1 MCGGN
6 SKTSWEQEL
15 HLAAVGAMRK
25 HGILGFD
32 EALSEFKQL
41 ARKACRLQILT
52 EQEVVNIF
60 NFEAFRWFTVYDAT
74 PADNVWTLRKN
85 YH

>member
-52 EQEVVNIF
+52 E
-60 NFEAFRWFTVYDAT
+60 
-74 PADNVWTLRKN
+74 
-85 YH
+85 